1 MQRPS
6 LPACD
11 LTSGVAV
18 PRGVVYHTL
27 KQRKGQNVVQM
38 TSIARCV
45 RNEACLGRQMALP
58 GETEPSRGRLGLISE
73 KLVSIGLQ
81 LLRKHVAMRAE
92 SKAKDLRL

>member
-11 LTSGVAV
+11 VTSGVVV
-18 PRGVVYHTL
+18 PSEVVYHTL
-27 KQRKGQNVVQM
+27 KQKKGRNVVQM

-45 RNEACLGRQMALP
+45 RDEACLGRQMALS
-58 GETEPSRGRLGLISE
+58 GETEPSRGRLGWISE
-73 KLVSIGLQ
+73 KLVSMGLQ

-92 SKAKDLRL
+92 CKAKDLRL